1 LQSILLHIFDDTGFE
16 SRLQAALDLAR
27 AFRGHITCLHATP
40 LEEYLKVDPWVAARL
55 PEEFSEKMKAR
66 RIALRSKVEGRLLAE
81 GVEWDWVHID
91 DTMSRALVRHSIMFD
106 IVVVTLA
113 RHSFENDEP
122 RTIAAAVATGARAPV
137 LAVPESHERLRL
149 EAPIVI
155 AWNGSPEAAI
165 AMRAALPILR
175 LSAAVHL
182 LEVEDKLAPYPRD
195 LAAKYLSRHN
205 VHVEIAQRRPI
216 DGSVSEAI
224 TACALEIDAGLIV
237 MGAYGHSRLREFLL
251 GGVTRD
257 LIFGSGIPLLL
268 AH

>member
-66 RIALRSKVEGRLLAE
+66 RLALQAKVEIRLKGE
-81 GVEWDWVHID
+81 GVEWDWLHLD
-91 DTMSRALVRHSIMFD
+91 DTMTRALVRYSIMFD
-106 IVVVTLA
+106 VIVVTLA
-113 RHSFENDEP
+113 RHAFEQDEP
-122 RTIAAAVATGARAPV
+122 RTLAAAVATGARTPV
-137 LAVPESHERLRL
+137 LAVPEADERLRL
-149 EAPIVI
+149 DAPVVL
-155 AWNGSPEAAI
+155 AWNGSPEAAA
-165 AMRAALPILR
+165 AMRAALPVLR
-175 LSAAVHL
+175 LSSAVHL

-195 LAAKYLSRHN
+195 LAAKYLSRHG

-216 DGSVSEAI
+216 AGSVSEAI
-224 TACALEIDAGLIV
+224 TTSALELGAGLIV

-251 GGVTRD
+251 GGVTQD
-257 LIFGSGIPLLL
+257 LIFDSRIPLLL